1 MKILYLIASFAELTG
16 AELHIYELSKKMIQH
31 GHLVAI
37 ASPSINGEIAH
48 RARANGAAVVPM
60 TTALGAQPFDLVH
73 VQEPEPTLFA
83 LKIFRTAPIVA
94 TIHSQWGCE
103 QPINDPRIRHFIC
116 IRDDIREKMIRV
128 DGIPAEKITV
138 VLNGIDF
145 SRFNRNFTQDPHPKK
160 RILMVGTL
168 DPLRLTTIRDL
179 IIRSKQEGFHF
190 WLCGKNWL
198 PKNSIPPDGYLYFQP
213 RWEIERLVQ
222 ACDETAGIMLGRTT
236 IEGWACGKPGWIYQI
251 DLDGNIQ
258 SRELHQPPAD
268 MRCFDIRTAADRMI
282 EIYQEAIR

>member
-1 MKILYLIASFAELTG
+1 MKILYAIASFAELTG
-16 AELHIYELSKKMIQH
+16 AELYVYELSREMIRR
-31 GHLVAI
+31 GHLAAI
-37 ASPSINGEIAH
+37 ASPSINGEIAQ

-60 TTALGAQPFDLVH
+60 TAALGAQPFDLIH

-83 LKIFRTAPIVA
+83 LKVFKTAPIVA

-103 QPINDPRIRHFIC
+103 QPINDPRIRQFIC
-116 IRDDIREKMIRV
+116 IRDDIKEKIIR
-128 DGIPAEKITV
+128 DDRIPAEKITV
-138 VLNGIDF
+138 ILNGIDF
-145 SRFNRNFTQDPHPKK
+145 SRFNRNFTQDPHGKK

-179 IIRSKQEGFHF
+179 IIRSKQEDFHF

-198 PKNSIPPDGYLYFQP
+198 PKNSIPPNGYLYFQP
-213 RWEIERLVQ
+213 RWEIEKLIQ

-236 IEGWACGKPGWIYQI
+236 IEGWACGKPGWIYRI
-251 DLDGNIQ
+251 GLDGNIQ

-268 MRCFDIRTAADRMI
+268 MSRFDIRAAADRTM
-282 EIYQEAIR
+282 EIYQEAMR